1 MQNRL
6 KLKIAAVTMAVFGS
20 LAFSS
25 LALADVKSD
34 TIKALREHF
43 ANVPTM
49 QGEFLQFDPKG
60 NQSGGT
66 FAIKRPGKVRFDY
79 EDPSPVEVVSNGLA
93 VMVVNNKLKTFD
105 SYPLKNTP
113 LKLLLDDN
121 LQIGDDAILD
131 VKNDEDVTT
140 IVLGD
145 KQIFGN
151 SVITLLFEPDTF
163 DLRQWTIKDA
173 QGKET
178 SVMVFNVEDNVNLSK
193 PDVPDQQ
200 VPVQTQELGLFSLP
214 IPPTIRN
221 IVMKIRQV
229 SVEKHQSAPDAVP
242 LTL

>member
-1 MQNRL
+1 MEMVETMLKHL
-6 KLKIAAVTMAVFGS
+6 KLKMAAATLAALGS
-20 LAFSS
+20 LTVSTA
-25 LALADVKSD
+25 AMADVKAE
-34 TIKALREHF
+34 TIKALREHY

-121 LQIGDDAILD
+121 LQIGDDAILE
-131 VKNDEDVTT
+131 VKADEDVTT

-151 SVITLLFEPDTF
+151 SVITLLFEPETF

-178 SVMVFNVEDNVNLSK
+178 SVMVFNVQDNVNLPNRMFQINKSQYK
-193 PDVPDQQ
+193 
-200 VPVQTQELGLFSLP
+200 
-214 IPPTIRN
+214 RKN
-221 IVMKIRQV
+221 
-229 SVEKHQSAPDAVP
+229 
-242 LTL
+242 

>member
-1 MQNRL
+1 MVETMLKHL
-6 KLKIAAVTMAVFGS
+6 KLKIAAATLAALGS
-20 LAFSS
+20 LTVSTA
-25 LALADVKSD
+25 AMADVKAE
-34 TIKALREHF
+34 TIKALREHY

-121 LQIGDDAILD
+121 LQIGDDAILE
-131 VKNDEDVTT
+131 VKTDEDVTT

-151 SVITLLFEPDTF
+151 SVITLLFEPETF

-178 SVMVFNVEDNVNLSK
+178 SVMVFNVQDNVNLPNRMFQINKSQYK
-193 PDVPDQQ
+193 
-200 VPVQTQELGLFSLP
+200 
-214 IPPTIRN
+214 RKN
-221 IVMKIRQV
+221 
-229 SVEKHQSAPDAVP
+229 
-242 LTL
+242 